1 MGICVNC
8 KSMTIPCTESIEG
21 LSHDNKP
28 GKKSSSSTASNN
40 QDSIQEPPFTID
52 QKTCLNSGAEMNSP
66 LTNLDRLMLDEINLA
81 RRDPKEYSKKNQKS
95 SSFNQSE
102 SIK

>member
-28 GKKSSSSTASNN
+28 SKKSSSSTASNN

-52 QKTCLNSGAEMNSP
+52 QKLV
-66 LTNLDRLMLDEINLA
+66 LTVGLR
-81 RRDPKEYSKKNQKS
+81 
-95 SSFNQSE
+95 
-102 SIK
+102 